1 MNFIFYLL
9 YYPLAFTYDLVAT
22 VVSVGQWWDWQAQ
35 ALNYVTEEAG
45 PVLEVGHGT
54 GHLLAKLQKRG
65 NHPIGIDLSPNMGR
79 LARRWLRK
87 EQVTSVPLTQGS
99 VMTLPFTSAT
109 FPTIVSTF
117 PTSYIIEPETL
128 AEFQRVLHP
137 NGKVVIVPNATLD
150 PNGMLPN
157 FMRWLFRITGQAPA
171 ETTPAPEAWFTKL
184 TAKLQAAGFD
194 TQCETVKL
202 PHSTVFLVIATAK

>member
-35 ALNYVTEEAG
+35 ALNYVDEYEG

-54 GHLLAKLQKRG
+54 GHLLAKLHKRG
-65 NHPIGIDLSPNMGR
+65 NQPIGIDLSPNMGR

-87 EQVTSVPLTQGS
+87 QNVATVPLTQGS
-99 VMTLPFTSAT
+99 VMALPFANAS
-109 FPTIVSTF
+109 FPTIISTF

-128 AEFQRVLHP
+128 SEFQRVLQTH
-137 NGKVVIVPNATLD
+137 GKVIIVPNATLD
-150 PNGMLPN
+150 PNGVIAN
-157 FMRWLFRITGQAPA
+157 FMRWLFRITGQAPS
-171 ETTPAPEAWFTKL
+171 ESQPAPEAWFTKL
-184 TAKLQAAGFD
+184 TSKLEQAGFE
-194 TQCETVKL
+194 TECEAVKL
-202 PHSTVFLVIATAK
+202 SRSTVFMVIATLD